1 MAEIKKAMKEKQEPD
16 ELRNKE
22 QKYYYT
28 VMEEQEGMRLD
39 QFLAGELNEH
49 SRSYIQKLIKE
60 GRVAVNKKKE
70 KPGCRLKVEDNV
82 VICVPPLKELE
93 VLPEKM
99 DLDIIYE
106 DDDVIVVNKP
116 NGMVVHPA
124 VGNKSKTLV
133 NGLLY
138 HSKNLSTIN
147 GEFRPGIVHRIDA
160 YTTGLL
166 MVAKNDKAH
175 KILAKELE
183 EKKTTRKYIALVWGI
198 INTDTGTIDAPI
210 GRDINDR
217 KKMAVTDINS
227 KDAITHFKV
236 IERYSNATLIELKLE
251 TGRTHQIRVHMNYIG
266 YPVVNDPV
274 YGRRKLIDNTGQCL
288 HAKTL
293 GFIHPTTHEYMEFDS
308 PLPPCFENILKQFKD
323 S

>member
-1 MAEIKKAMKEKQEPD
+1 MQKIKIDEQFKNQRIDSYLPQVLDVSRSKVSKMIKNEEILVNGKKTKNSYILKENDLVEVGEIK
-16 ELRNKE
+16 
-22 QKYYYT
+22 
-28 VMEEQEGMRLD
+28 EEIMQ
-39 QFLAGELNEH
+39 A
-49 SRSYIQKLIKE
+49 
-60 GRVAVNKKKE
+60 
-70 KPGCRLKVEDNV
+70 
-82 VICVPPLKELE
+82 
-93 VLPEKM
+93 LPEKM

-308 PLPPCFENILKQFKD
+308 PLPSCFENILKQFKD
-323 S
+323 SENKLLSL

>member
-1 MAEIKKAMKEKQEPD
+1 MQKIKIDEQFKNQRIDSYLPQVLDVSRSKVSKMIKNEEILVNGKKTKNSYILKENDLVEVGEIK
-16 ELRNKE
+16 
-22 QKYYYT
+22 
-28 VMEEQEGMRLD
+28 EEIMQ
-39 QFLAGELNEH
+39 A
-49 SRSYIQKLIKE
+49 
-60 GRVAVNKKKE
+60 
-70 KPGCRLKVEDNV
+70 
-82 VICVPPLKELE
+82 
-93 VLPEKM
+93 LPEKM

-124 VGNKSKTLV
+124 VGNKSKILV